1 MRRKNLKEKLE
12 KKYGNEA
19 VKQMAIRGDNLR
31 TYYRLLQCSHNIR
44 MTEIKMFACL
54 ALMLVFG
61 IASFFYIPLSTF
73 TFLFMIFGL
82 DASKDVRIET
92 LWKLN
97 FLDDIQRDALLTE
110 FRKVIDRAYKLAKEK
125 NNEPNNK

>member
-1 MRRKNLKEKLE
+1 MSRKNLKEKIE

-19 VKQMAIRGDNLR
+19 IKQAAIRGDNLKS
-31 TYYRLLQCSHNIR
+31 YYALLRCSHNIR
-44 MTEIKMFACL
+44 MAEIKMFVCL

-97 FLDDIQRDALLTE
+97 FLDDIQRDALLAE

-125 NNEPNNK
+125 SNETDNK

>member
-31 TYYRLLQCSHNIR
+31 TYYRLLQCSYNIR
-44 MTEIKMFACL
+44 MTEIKMFVCL

-125 NNEPNNK
+125 NNETDNK